1 MSELKIDLIDSSTQG
16 VKFEVDFDL
25 IDEMA
30 ECINDCLWD
39 SAEEIAAYMKVCIAG
54 SDYEPEQWSVDG
66 RGIEAIDKDIIEHN
80 RG

>member
-1 MSELKIDLIDSSTQG
+1 MSELKIDLIDSATQG

-25 IDEMA
+25 IEEMA
-30 ECINDCLWD
+30 ETINDCSWV
-39 SAEEIAAYMKVCIAG
+39 SAEEIAAYMRGCIAG

-66 RGIEAIDKDIIEHN
+66 RGVKTIDRDIIEHN